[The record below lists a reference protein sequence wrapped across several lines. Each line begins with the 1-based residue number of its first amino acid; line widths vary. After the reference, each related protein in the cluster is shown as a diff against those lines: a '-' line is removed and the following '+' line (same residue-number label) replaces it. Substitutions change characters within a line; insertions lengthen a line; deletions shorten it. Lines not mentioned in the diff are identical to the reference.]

1 MHEFR
6 RTTKEIVGVVKV
18 CEQTLRKRSVRTVFF
33 LNLGRWLKV
42 CRIPPD
48 GCDSNSPRDEA
59 ERVTCFPL
67 VLLPRRLVE
76 FGETPTSEL
85 TIEEFM
91 KVDLDRECDPPSFVD
106 GLRKKKYQQVW
117 IFLHFFPSLVW
128 NLSLPRKFRL
138 CCEWIAFCPA
148 YFVLLR

>member
-18 CEQTLRKRSVRTVFF
+18 CEQTLRKRSVRTVFVQLRF
-33 LNLGRWLKV
+33 LNLGCWLKV
-42 CRIPPD
+42 CRTPPD
-48 GCDSNSPRDEA
+48 GSDSNSPRDEA

-76 FGETPTSEL
+76 FGETPTSGL

-106 GLRKKKYQQVW
+106 GLRKERYQQV
-117 IFLHFFPSLVW
+117 
-128 NLSLPRKFRL
+128 
-138 CCEWIAFCPA
+138 
-148 YFVLLR
+148 